1 MSLITSSDD
10 QILHNKY
17 IAVQN
22 KLNAMKL
29 SAEEA
34 IKAIAVLQADAGY
47 TAHAS
52 EAEASYFTSAII
64 ISESTINK
72 LLQVVPE

>member
-29 SAEEA
+29 NAEEA
-34 IKAIAVLQADAGY
+34 IKAIAMLQADAGY
-47 TAHAS
+47 TSHVS
-52 EAEASYFTSAII
+52 EAEVSYFASAGI
-64 ISESTINK
+64 ISES
-72 LLQVVPE
+72 VVNNMPVAPE